1 MAAFGLR
8 VNQVQ
13 LGANAAG
20 RIGEYFLANSIDGR
34 VGNLCKELF
43 KVVIKQLRLFAEH
56 CQGRVV
62 AHCAQRVD
70 TLSSHGTQEFG
81 QILQSVAEGALAL
94 QQRLGIGY
102 GQLAVERY
110 IFQLNGMLLQ
120 PLAIRMLAGDL
131 VLDFVIANNASL
143 LGIDNQ
149 HATGA
154 QAILFHDGGRID
166 IYYAYLGGQHDGVI
180 FGDVVAGR
188 TQAIAVQC
196 GANSTAIGEGHG
208 GGAVPGFN

>member
-13 LGANAAG
+13 FGTDAASG
-20 RIGEYFLANSIDGR
+20 IGKYLLANCIDGR
-34 VGNLCKELF
+34 VGYLSKELL

-56 CQGRVV
+56 SQGRII
-62 AHCAQRVD
+62 AHCSQGINA
-70 TLSSHGTQEFG
+70 LGGHGTQEFG

-102 GQLAVERY
+102 GQLAIERD

-131 VLDFVIANNASL
+131 VLDFVIADNAAL
-143 LGIDNQ
+143 LGINYQ
-149 HATGA
+149 HTPGA
-154 QAILFHDGGRID
+154 ETVLLHDG
-166 IYYAYLGGQHDGVI
+166 
-180 FGDVVAGR
+180 
-188 TQAIAVQC
+188 
-196 GANSTAIGEGHG
+196 
-208 GGAVPGFN
+208 

>member
-1 MAAFGLR
+1 MW
-8 VNQVQ
+8 
-13 LGANAAG
+13 
-20 RIGEYFLANSIDGR
+20 
-34 VGNLCKELF
+34 
-43 KVVIKQLRLFAEH
+43 LFAEH

-70 TLSSHGTQEFG
+70 ALSSHGTQEFG

-102 GQLAVERY
+102 GQLAVERD
-110 IFQLNGMLLQ
+110 IFELNRMLLQ
-120 PLAIRMLAGDL
+120 PLAIRMLGGDL
-131 VLDFVIANNASL
+131 VLDFIVANDAAL
-143 LGIDNQ
+143 LSVNHQ
-149 HATGA
+149 HTTGA

-166 IYYAYLGGQHDGVI
+166 IHYAYLGGQHDGVI

>member
-34 VGNLCKELF
+34 VGYLSKELL

-56 CQGRVV
+56 SQGRVV

-70 TLSSHGTQEFG
+70 ALSSHGTQEFG

-102 GQLAVERY
+102 GQLAVERD
-110 IFQLNGMLLQ
+110 IFELNRMLLQ

-131 VLDFVIANNASL
+131 VLDFVIADNAAL
-143 LGIDNQ
+143 LGINYQ
-149 HATGA
+149 HTPGA
-154 QAILFHDGGRID
+154 ETVLLHDG
-166 IYYAYLGGQHDGVI
+166 
-180 FGDVVAGR
+180 
-188 TQAIAVQC
+188 
-196 GANSTAIGEGHG
+196 
-208 GGAVPGFN
+208 